1 MALFTNS
8 TPALQM
14 TVQQADRSF
23 YGVSD
28 IVEQLD
34 SNLTVTVS
42 QEEA

>member
-1 MALFTNS
+1 
-8 TPALQM
+8 M